1 MAKRKARQGSSE
13 PGARDAILAAALA
26 LLRARRG
33 ADITTDEVAVKAECA
48 KGLVHYHFKTKD
60 QLLAAAAEQLWR
72 QRTDSWTAALG
83 SVTPKA
89 AIRAAWETLLAEAS
103 GGTAAAC
110 AALGLRT
117 DELVVR
123 SVSAG
128 RTAFARD
135 VAAALAGLLGRLGL
149 EPSVPV
155 RELGAL
161 FVAVVEGIGLQLGSG
176 AAADDMEQAW
186 SAFWAGLLSLTRP
199 GRG

>member
-1 MAKRKARQGSSE
+1 MARQKAKLGSSE
-13 PGARDAILAAALA
+13 PGARDAILDAALA
-26 LLRARRG
+26 LLRDRRG
-33 ADITTDEVAVKAECA
+33 TDITTDEVARKAGCA

-60 QLLAAAAEQLWR
+60 QLLAAAAEHLWR
-72 QRTDSWTAALG
+72 RRTSSWTAALG

-103 GGTAAAC
+103 GGEAAAC
-110 AALGLRT
+110 AALGLRAN
-117 DELVVR
+117 ELVVR

-128 RTAFARD
+128 RVAFAREIG
-135 VAAALAGLLGRLGL
+135 AALERLLWQLRL

-155 RELGAL
+155 PELGAL

-199 GRG
+199 RRD

>member
-1 MAKRKARQGSSE
+1 MARQKAKLGSSE
-13 PGARDAILAAALA
+13 PGARDAILDAALA
-26 LLRARRG
+26 LLRDRRG
-33 ADITTDEVAVKAECA
+33 TDITTDDVARKAGCA

-60 QLLAAAAEQLWR
+60 QLLAAAAEHLWR
-72 QRTDSWTAALG
+72 QRMSSWTAALG

-103 GGTAAAC
+103 GGEAAAC
-110 AALGLRT
+110 AALGLRGN
-117 DELVVR
+117 DLVVR

-128 RTAFARD
+128 RVAFARE
-135 VAAALAGLLGRLGL
+135 VGAALERLLGQLRL

-155 RELGAL
+155 PELGAL

-199 GRG
+199 RRD